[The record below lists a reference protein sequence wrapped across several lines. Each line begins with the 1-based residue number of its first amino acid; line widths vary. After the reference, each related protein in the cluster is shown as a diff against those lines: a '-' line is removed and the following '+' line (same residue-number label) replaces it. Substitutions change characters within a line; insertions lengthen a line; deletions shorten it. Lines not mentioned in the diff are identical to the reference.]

1 MKIMDNI
8 YLVGSGQVG
17 LSHPFDCHIYLIDG
31 ENELALIDAG
41 AGEDVDKVLS
51 NIKKEGFN
59 PEKVGKIILTHHH
72 ADHSGGCKRIKDITS
87 CKVFIQKEGAD
98 LVEEGDEDKMGLVV
112 AKRSGLYSPSYTFS
126 PFKVDYRMEDK
137 DEILIGKL
145 KLKVIHTPGH
155 SRDSACLYLDAGSS
169 KVLFSGDV
177 VFFEDCIPSLQ
188 FSFTRT
194 WCLCYQWRRRAHKK
208 GEPCSK
214 ESLSPSKFSIR
225 SPFPESDRVN
235 KRNRKKDRRTS
246 CQIKR

>member
-177 VFFEDCIPSLQ
+177 VFFEGKIGLLNIPGSNLDDYRQNIVSPPCNSLLPGHGV
-188 FSFTRT
+188 FVINGGEE
-194 WCLCYQWRRRAHKK
+194 HIKK
-208 GEPCSK
+208 AN
-214 ESLSPSKFSIR
+214 LAL
-225 SPFPESDRVN
+225 
-235 KRNRKKDRRTS
+235 KKV
-246 CQIKR
+246 CPPPNFL